1 MWYSLCFLSF
11 WDSHLAL
18 KRQEL
23 LVCSHNFVY
32 KYWEDWVTKTVGL
45 AEKAAEEEEEEEG
58 VEDEDDE
65 RKKYEIYPNST
76 WLSIL
81 LL

>member
-1 MWYSLCFLSF
+1 MGNS
-11 WDSHLAL
+11 
-18 KRQEL
+18 
-23 LVCSHNFVY
+23 
-32 KYWEDWVTKTVGL
+32 KTVGL

-76 WLSIL
+76 
-81 LL
+81 